1 MISFAR
7 PYSFRHVLGQG
18 VTPVANPPA
27 SSLPAIPAAPP
38 KESSF
43 GSVKMGGY
51 DVPLL
56 ALTVATAAIVGAIW
70 VTTQSIQA
78 IDRA

>member
-1 MISFAR
+1 MITFAR
-7 PYSFRHVLGQG
+7 PYSFQHVLGQG
-18 VTPVANPPA
+18 VAPVANPPIA
-27 SSLPAIPAAPP
+27 AVPVPAAAP

-43 GSVKMGGY
+43 GVVKMGGY

-78 IDRA
+78 IDRG